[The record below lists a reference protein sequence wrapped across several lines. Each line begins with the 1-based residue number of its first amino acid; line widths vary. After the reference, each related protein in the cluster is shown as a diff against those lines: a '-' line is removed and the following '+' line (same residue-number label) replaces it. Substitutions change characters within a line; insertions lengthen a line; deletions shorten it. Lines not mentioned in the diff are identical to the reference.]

1 MTSAVDPVTAKRR
14 HLRIANT
21 LDLEG
26 VSDTAVVSA
35 IWKRRERK
43 SHLSERVFTRD
54 RDRLAREF
62 NKNFKAAGRRNF
74 HRGRPARRITTK
86 HETPN

>member
-43 SHLSERVFTRD
+43 SYLSERIAQETDWLENSTRISKQ
-54 RDRLAREF
+54 LEE
-62 NKNFKAAGRRNF
+62 
-74 HRGRPARRITTK
+74 
-86 HETPN
+86 ETFIV